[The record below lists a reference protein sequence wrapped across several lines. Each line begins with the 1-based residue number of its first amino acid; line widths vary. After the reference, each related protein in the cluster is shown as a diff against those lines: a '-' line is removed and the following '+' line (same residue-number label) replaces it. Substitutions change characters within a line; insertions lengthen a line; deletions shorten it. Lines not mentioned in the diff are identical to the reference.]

1 MPTADP
7 PPDPKT
13 IQMVMGWVDNYLA
26 NTRKMVPPL
35 NAGFGEWMK
44 KNCPKVQTLENFN
57 AVGKVLGGL
66 LDKNLDFKIHGRTAT
81 NDLPKF
87 NMVWDTWEK
96 VITSRIG
103 LMETEARATGDM
115 NMFALTRCLTLV
127 TQLVHDEPKDG
138 KQLPKVL
145 AEWMTKLYEEIKK
158 ALPKK

>member
-1 MPTADP
+1 
-7 PPDPKT
+7 
-13 IQMVMGWVDNYLA
+13 
-26 NTRKMVPPL
+26 
-35 NAGFGEWMK
+35 MK

-57 AVGKVLGGL
+57 VVGKVLGGL
-66 LDKNLDFKIHGRTAT
+66 LDKNLDFKIHGRIDT

-96 VITSRIG
+96 VVTSRIG
-103 LMETEARATGDM
+103 LMETKSRATGDM

-145 AEWMTKLYEEIKK
+145 AEWMIKLYEEIKK